1 MTSTIKQIFN
11 KKNRDL
17 QKRIL
22 FTLVA
27 LIVFKI
33 GTAITVPGVKLNTS
47 SSSILE
53 IINAMSGGAFQN
65 ASIFALSVTPYIT
78 AQIVIQLLA
87 MDIVPYLSELNKQG
101 GVGRKKMNQIVR
113 ITGIILAFIQ
123 GYMYSFAYIKSGTAV
138 DYILY
143 SLILTAGTALLMW
156 IGDQITSKGVGNGMS
171 LIIMAGIINVLPSM
185 FYNLWDRLIGENFIG
200 IITFVAFILIFIGII
215 VGVIF
220 IESAERRLPIQYAN
234 KSTSTNASQ
243 NYIPFKLNS
252 AGVIPVIFASAIL
265 AIPQI
270 LSSFIKNGSFSLFVS
285 KYLVYSS
292 NTGLILYILLI
303 LLFTYFY
310 TFMQLKPKELAD
322 NLNKNG
328 GYIPGVRPGK
338 ETLTYISSVLKKI
351 TVVGGFFLAILAAMP
366 IIFGKFSSLSS
377 IISISGTGLLIV
389 VGVALETYKQIES
402 QLASR
407 TYSNGRRSSRSR
419 RRAWKI

>member
-1 MTSTIKQIFN
+1 MFSTIKQIFN
-11 KKNRDL
+11 PKNKDL

-33 GTAITVPGVKLNTS
+33 GTAITVPGVKINTD

-78 AQIVIQLLA
+78 AQIIIQLLS
-87 MDIVPYLSELNKQG
+87 MDIVPYLSELSKQG

-113 ITGIILAFIQ
+113 VTGIVLAFIQ
-123 GYMYSFAYIKSGTAV
+123 GYMYSFAYIKSGSPV

-143 SLILTAGTALLMW
+143 SVILTAGTALLMW
-156 IGDQITSKGVGNGMS
+156 IGDQITNKGVGNGMS

-185 FYNLWDRLIGENFIG
+185 FYNLWQRLLGNNFVG
-200 IITFVAFILIFIGII
+200 IMTFIAFVAVFVAVII
-215 VGVIF
+215 GVIF

-234 KSTSTNASQ
+234 KSTSMSENQ

-270 LSSFIKNGSFSLFVS
+270 ISSFVKNGNFSLFVS

-292 NTGLILYILLI
+292 NTGIILYILLI
-303 LLFTYFY
+303 VLFAYFY
-310 TFMQLKPKELAD
+310 TFMQIKPKELAE

-328 GYIPGVRPGK
+328 GYIPGIRPGK
-338 ETLTYISSVLKKI
+338 ETLLYISNVLKRI
-351 TVVGGFFLAILAAMP
+351 TIVGGLFLALLAALP

-377 IISISGTGLLIV
+377 IISISGTGVLIV

-402 QLASR
+402 QLVSR
-407 TYSNGRRSSRSR
+407 TYVKGKRSR
-419 RRAWKI
+419 RRA

>member
-1 MTSTIKQIFN
+1 MASTIKQLFS

-22 FTLVA
+22 FTLFA
-27 LIVFKI
+27 LLVFKI
-33 GTAITVPGVKLNTS
+33 GTAITVPGVKINTG

-78 AQIVIQLLA
+78 AQIVIQLLS

-113 ITGIILAFIQ
+113 ITGIILAFVQ
-123 GYMYSFAYIKSGTAV
+123 GYMYSFAYIKSGSPV

-185 FYNLWDRLIGENFIG
+185 FYNLWDRLIGDNFIG
-200 IITFVAFILIFIGII
+200 IITFVAFILIFIAII

-234 KSTSTNASQ
+234 KSTTTNENQ

-252 AGVIPVIFASAIL
+252 AGVIPVIFASAIMT
-265 AIPQI
+265 IPQI
-270 LSSFIKNGSFSLFVS
+270 ISSFLKNGTFELIVS
-285 KYLVYSS
+285 KYINYTTT
-292 NTGLILYILLI
+292 TGLLLYIILI
-303 LLFTYFY
+303 ILFTYFY
-310 TFMQLKPKELAD
+310 TFMQLKPKELAE

-338 ETLTYISSVLKKI
+338 ETLDYINSVLKKI
-351 TVVGGFFLAILAAMP
+351 TVVGGLFLALLAAMP
-366 IIFGKFSSLSS
+366 ILFGKFSSLSS

-407 TYSNGRRSSRSR
+407 TYNKGRRSSRGR
-419 RRAWKI
+419 RRA

>member
-1 MTSTIKQIFN
+1 MTSTIKQLFN
-11 KKNRDL
+11 KKNKDL

-22 FTLVA
+22 FTLFA
-27 LIVFKI
+27 LIIFKI
-33 GTAITVPGVKLNTS
+33 GTSIIVPGVKINTKS
-47 SSSILE
+47 SSLLE

-65 ASIFALSVTPYIT
+65 ASIFALGVTPYIT
-78 AQIVIQLLA
+78 AQIIIQLLS
-87 MDIVPYLSELNKQG
+87 MDIIPYLSELNKQG

-113 ITGIILAFIQ
+113 IAGIVLAFVQ
-123 GYMYSFAYIKSGTAV
+123 GYMYSFAYIKSGSPV
-138 DYILY
+138 DYVLY
-143 SLILTAGTALLMW
+143 SLILTAGTAFLMW

-171 LIIMAGIINVLPSM
+171 LIIMAGIISVLPSM
-185 FYNLWDRLIGENFIG
+185 FYNLWVRLVGSSISFMG
-200 IITFVAFILIFIGII
+200 IMTFSAFILIFVAII
-215 VGVIF
+215 IGVIF

-234 KSTSTNASQ
+234 KSTSTTTGQ

-265 AIPQI
+265 SIPQI
-270 LSSFIKNGSFSLFVS
+270 ISGFIKNESVQSFVAN
-285 KYLVYSS
+285 YLTYSS
-292 NTGLILYILLI
+292 YTGLILYVLLI

-310 TFMQLKPKELAD
+310 TFMQLKPKELSE

-338 ETLTYISSVLKKI
+338 ETLDYITSVLKKI
-351 TVVGGFFLAILAAMP
+351 TVVGGLFLALLAAMP
-366 IIFGKFSSLSS
+366 IIFGKISNLSS

-407 TYSNGRRSSRSR
+407 TYNNGRRSSRSR
-419 RRAWKI
+419 RRA